1 MENFMNIHRSE
12 LVKLTHHRRGLEINN
27 EKFSVAMTAT
37 KKSSPRR
44 HLGHCDG
51 DEFFEFG
58 ASLKRIFYGCAE
70 QQEEA
75 INRRPEEYQ

>member
-1 MENFMNIHRSE
+1 MS
-12 LVKLTHHRRGLEINN
+12 KPQSDTSSSGLEINN
-27 EKFSVAMTAT
+27 EKFPEQWQQQNPTTWDTAA
-37 KKSSPRR
+37 
-44 HLGHCDG
+44 DG

-75 INRRPEEYQ
+75 INRGHGISMRTNRLEEY